1 MSEKM
6 SPDHGEIDPGGM
18 ATVRKRALEALEEVA
33 VAAYDYLYNSGF
45 SGWSRLVKL
54 KDAVDKLDA
63 EVGSK

>member
-1 MSEKM
+1 M